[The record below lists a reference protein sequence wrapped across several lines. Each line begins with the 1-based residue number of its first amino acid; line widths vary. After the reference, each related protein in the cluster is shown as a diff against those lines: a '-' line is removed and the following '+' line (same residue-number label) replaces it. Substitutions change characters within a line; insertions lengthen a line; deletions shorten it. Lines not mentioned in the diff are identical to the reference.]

1 MVGKTRRRIKYMTV
15 DSLHASFNNIDG
27 KIRHMIEKG
36 CTDKALEEC
45 IRRLWSQQ
53 FHQSL
58 SKPALAGM
66 IVHYRALYKGSRK
79 TKKNKNQKGG
89 VAPLEYTIGQGLTE
103 SYGRFPV
110 FEGGSRQFV
119 NDLGVINRT
128 FESSI
133 GAACDR
139 TQKGGRKSR
148 KQRGGADIFDT
159 LSSLATGAG
168 VGAAVRMGHAA
179 PSVPVNVLQNVV
191 AAGQGSP
198 IKGTNGDPT
207 AAGWVPATFDLKPFD
222 ASNAVNF
229 ELSPVYKGY

>member
-1 MVGKTRRRIKYMTV
+1 MTV

-53 FHQSL
+53 FHQGL

-66 IVHYRALYKGSRK
+66 ITHYRALYKGAVKTKDRK
-79 TKKNKNQKGG
+79 TKKNKSQKGG
-89 VAPLEYTIGQGLTE
+89 DLAPLDYTMAQGSTE

-119 NDLGVINRT
+119 NDLGVVNRT

-139 TQKGGRKSR
+139 TQKGGRKTRSR

-168 VGAAVRMGHAA
+168 VGAAVRMGHPA
-179 PSVPVNVLQNVV
+179 PSVPVNILQNGV
-191 AAGQGSP
+191 AAAQGSP
-198 IKGTNGDPT
+198 IQGTNGDPT
-207 AAGWVPATFDLKPFD
+207 VPAWKTAQFDLKPFNANNI
-222 ASNAVNF
+222 ASF
-229 ELSPVYKGY
+229 ELSHVYKGY

>member
-1 MVGKTRRRIKYMTV
+1 MTV

-58 SKPALAGM
+58 SRAALTGM
-66 IVHYRALYKGSRK
+66 ITHYRALYKGSRK
-79 TKKNKNQKGG
+79 TKKSKNQKGG
-89 VAPLEYTIGQGLTE
+89 MASLDYTMGQGSAE

-119 NDLGVINRT
+119 NDLGMNRT

-159 LSSLATGAG
+159 LSSLATGGG
-168 VGAAVRMGHAA
+168 VGAAVRMGHAP
-179 PSVPVNVLQNVV
+179 PSVPVNILQNGV
-191 AAGQGSP
+191 AASQGVT
-198 IKGTNGDPT
+198 IRGTNGDPT
-207 AAGWVPATFDLKPFD
+207 SPGWVPARFDLKPFD
-222 ASNAVNF
+222 ASNMRGF
-229 ELSPVYKGY
+229 ELSQVYKGY